1 MTTNKPQQPDDQAS
15 PARQPGVDDDAP
27 LQGEGNYD
35 AARRH
40 RKSVEQFVQS
50 GQVEQAARDAEP
62 DSTAEQ
68 RDMQQAEDEGKSH
81 AKR

>member
-1 MTTNKPQQPDDQAS
+1 MKSTVKTPT
-15 PARQPGVDDDAP
+15 PGDG

-40 RKSVEQFVQS
+40 RESTEKFVKSGAVEP
-50 GQVEQAARDAEP
+50 AARDAAPHSIDEAREMR
-62 DSTAEQ
+62 DAEE
-68 RDMQQAEDEGKSH
+68 AGKSH

>member
-1 MTTNKPQQPDDQAS
+1 MKSTAKNPVRGD
-15 PARQPGVDDDAP
+15 G

-40 RKSVEQFVQS
+40 RESAEKFVKSGAVEP
-50 GQVEQAARDAEP
+50 AAREAAPHNIDEAREMRDAE
-62 DSTAEQ
+62 
-68 RDMQQAEDEGKSH
+68 QAGKSH

>member
-1 MTTNKPQQPDDQAS
+1 MTSKAKIPTEGD
-15 PARQPGVDDDAP
+15 G

-40 RKSVEQFVQS
+40 RESAEKFVKSGAVEP
-50 GQVEQAARDAEP
+50 AAREAAPHTIDEAREMRDAE
-62 DSTAEQ
+62 
-68 RDMQQAEDEGKSH
+68 QAGKSH

>member
-1 MTTNKPQQPDDQAS
+1 MKPTAKTPL
-15 PARQPGVDDDAP
+15 PADG

-40 RKSVEQFVQS
+40 RESAEKFVRSGDVE
-50 GQVEQAARDAEP
+50 AAAREAAPHNTDEARQMRDAE
-62 DSTAEQ
+62 
-68 RDMQQAEDEGKSH
+68 QAGKSH

>member
-1 MTTNKPQQPDDQAS
+1 MNTGKQPDTTTDT
-15 PARQPGVDDDAP
+15 PRQPGVDDDPAM
-27 LQGEGNYD
+27 QGEGNYD

-50 GQVEQAARDAEP
+50 GQVEQAARDAAP

-68 RDMQQAEDEGKSH
+68 REMQDAEDEGKSH

>member
-1 MTTNKPQQPDDQAS
+1 MKSTAKSAS
-15 PARQPGVDDDAP
+15 QGDG

-40 RKSVEQFVQS
+40 RQSAEKFVKSGAVEP
-50 GQVEQAARDAEP
+50 AARAAAPHDIDDARALRDAEE
-62 DSTAEQ
+62 AG
-68 RDMQQAEDEGKSH
+68 RRH

>member
-1 MTTNKPQQPDDQAS
+1 MTSKTPTSGD
-15 PARQPGVDDDAP
+15 G

-40 RKSVEQFVQS
+40 RESAEKFVKSGAVEP
-50 GQVEQAARDAEP
+50 AARDAAPHDIDEAREMRE
-62 DSTAEQ
+62 AEE
-68 RDMQQAEDEGKSH
+68 AGKSH

>member
-1 MTTNKPQQPDDQAS
+1 MKPTPKTPVPDD
-15 PARQPGVDDDAP
+15 G

-40 RKSVEQFVQS
+40 RESAEKFVKSGAVEP
-50 GQVEQAARDAEP
+50 AAREAAPHNIDEARDMRDAEE
-62 DSTAEQ
+62 A
-68 RDMQQAEDEGKSH
+68 GKSH